1 MFDEHRASMDGTQP
15 GPPKI
20 RVVAARSAPRQ
31 APGAPGAPAPAPPP
45 AHAQLFTPPQLTH
58 PGNAD
63 AAGSVHGSVAACSNV
78 TTRASSSRTASLG
91 SSDAPPDE
99 LLSTHRAL
107 VLASRLRA
115 LLERTSVGELLRAK
129 RENERATCPDD
140 DQQPGVLTLWPDTK
154 IVDALRQLSRR
165 RVLSAPVVDASSGE
179 LVHKG
184 FLSLS
189 DIVLD
194 LCSRDTVELEALLR
208 ELGESTLGDGSHYPP
223 GTEWQNLPVSEV
235 MATPNWQDGH
245 SVWRCDDPEYERLTV
260 LELCREYFFHG
271 SPDGPICH
279 RVAVFRRDGDA
290 LRVAAVISAADI
302 VRHSLLAA
310 TERPGPAE
318 DQSIDEDSIAA
329 DEIAEDQ
336 SIDEDSIAADEIAA
350 LAARTTL
357 AELGMA
363 VKTVFTVDAD
373 DAALHAFQRM
383 TRLGLTS
390 AAAVSGFRPDGSFDG
405 EVVCDVTAGDVRGV
419 WPDGFRALTS
429 PLREYIERVRGSE
442 RGAGENELGAV
453 FWRPRPARPRFFRRS
468 TTFAEAVERLSE
480 DAVHHGF
487 VSEDRAGTRV
497 TSKDLIGIVTQTD
510 VLRRICFEDEYLSEC
525 LSG

>member
-1 MFDEHRASMDGTQP
+1 
-15 GPPKI
+15 
-20 RVVAARSAPRQ
+20 
-31 APGAPGAPAPAPPP
+31 
-45 AHAQLFTPPQLTH
+45 
-58 PGNAD
+58 
-63 AAGSVHGSVAACSNV
+63 
-78 TTRASSSRTASLG
+78 
-91 SSDAPPDE
+91 
-99 LLSTHRAL
+99 
-107 VLASRLRA
+107 
-115 LLERTSVGELLRAK
+115 
-129 RENERATCPDD
+129 
-140 DQQPGVLTLWPDTK
+140 
-154 IVDALRQLSRR
+154 
-165 RVLSAPVVDASSGE
+165 
-179 LVHKG
+179 
-184 FLSLS
+184 
-189 DIVLD
+189 
-194 LCSRDTVELEALLR
+194 
-208 ELGESTLGDGSHYPP
+208 
-223 GTEWQNLPVSEV
+223 

-310 TERPGPAE
+310 TERPGP
-318 DQSIDEDSIAA
+318 
-329 DEIAEDQ
+329 AEDQ

-429 PLREYIERVRGSE
+429 PLREYIERVRGVE

-468 TTFAEAVERLSE
+468 TTFAEVIERLSE

>member
-1 MFDEHRASMDGTQP
+1 MFDEHRASMDGAQP

-31 APGAPGAPAPAPPP
+31 APGAPGAPAPAPTPT
-45 AHAQLFTPPQLTH
+45 HAQHVFTPPQLPATH
-58 PGNAD
+58 PGNVD

-165 RVLSAPVVDASSGE
+165 RVLSAPVVDASSGQ

-310 TERPGPAE
+310 TEQPGP
-318 DQSIDEDSIAA
+318 SI
-329 DEIAEDQ
+329 EDQ

-390 AAAVSGFRPDGSFDG
+390 AAAVSGFREDGSFDG
-405 EVVCDVTAGDVRGV
+405 EVVCDVTAGDIRGV
-419 WPDGFRALTS
+419 WPDQFRALTS
-429 PLREYIERVRGSE
+429 PLREYIERVRGVE
-442 RGAGENELGAV
+442 RGGGGNGIGGV
-453 FWRPRPARPRFFRRS
+453 FWRPRLARPRFFRRS

>member
-31 APGAPGAPAPAPPP
+31 APGATGAPAPSPTP
-45 AHAQLFTPPQLTH
+45 AHAQLFTPPQLPATH
-58 PGNAD
+58 PGNTD

-115 LLERTSVGELLRAK
+115 LLENTSVGELLRAK

-165 RVLSAPVVDASSGE
+165 RILSAPVVDASSGQ

-189 DIVLD
+189 DILLD

-208 ELGESTLGDGSHYPP
+208 ELGESTLGDGSYCPP
-223 GTEWQNLPVSEV
+223 PLGTEWQNLPVSEV

-271 SPDGPICH
+271 SPDEPLCH
-279 RVAVFRRDGDA
+279 RVAVSRRDGDA
-290 LRVAAVISAADI
+290 LRVAAVIYAGDV
-302 VRHSLLAA
+302 VRHSLFAA
-310 TERPGPAE
+310 TERPAE
-318 DQSIDEDSIAA
+318 DS
-329 DEIAEDQ
+329 

-350 LAARTTL
+350 LASRTTL

-390 AAAVSGFRPDGSFDG
+390 AAAVSGFREDGSFDG
-405 EVVCDVTAGDVRGV
+405 EVVCDVTAGDIRGV
-419 WPDGFRALTS
+419 WPDKFRALTS
-429 PLREYIERVRGSE
+429 PLREYIERVRGVE
-442 RGAGENELGAV
+442 RGGGENGIGAV
-453 FWRPRPARPRFFRRS
+453 FWRPRLARPRFFRRS
-468 TTFAEAVERLSE
+468 TTFAEVVERLSE